1 MKYSVTALFLLAF
14 LGLAGVEVSAQKK
27 PLDHSV
33 YDSWQSV
40 KSSMMS
46 ADGQVLVYAVGPQ
59 QGDGSVFVEN
69 LRTGAAIEVGCA
81 LKYSFPQDGKFV
93 FCTVNPPYAVTRQ
106 AKIDKKKADEMP
118 ADTLVVIN
126 TATMSEVCRIGGA
139 KASKSG
145 YDSAPYV
152 FVSQSVKGRKSNNLL
167 IVPTD
172 GSQIDTL
179 RNISEYA
186 VSKEGDRLCVVT
198 AREEK
203 DSLSKRSVVLYNLGG
218 GSPVTLH
225 EGAEEYAALRFD
237 YSSSRLAFLVTD
249 QKEKTDGTPAFSLY
263 VSDSQGCRKLVD
275 AEDESLPKGWIISR
289 HSKLSFSNASSRILL
304 SLNEKFPPKDTT
316 VVDFEA
322 PQLDIWNYDAQI
334 LPPMYKASERKRSLS
349 ATVPLCPDGKL
360 RVLSLNPDDH
370 IQYPVGA
377 EASFALSMDE
387 GPYVRQN
394 LFAAEDKSDVSV
406 VDLTT
411 GHRTLLAEALEGH
424 VYVSPYG
431 KYLMWFDSSD
441 CNWICISLGSGERVN
456 LTGKTGV
463 PFFDTE
469 DDHPS
474 PKMPVAQPQ
483 WVGEDEAV
491 LLCDEFDVWKF
502 SPDGRSAVN
511 LTGGKGRSSEVV
523 FRPVDFVPR
532 SNPLLYSSIFTYPEK
547 GPVELSAFCRKDS
560 RNGFGSVD
568 VKRPSRF
575 SYELSG
581 KSFSSVRRAPQGATL
596 SFAMGDFRN
605 PMDLYVSTTGKMKDA
620 RKLTSINPQQADY
633 RWGDVQ
639 LVHWN
644 AYDGTPLK
652 GLLYVPEDL
661 DTAASYPMMV
671 YFYEKNSET
680 LYSYRSPAP
689 SRSIINIPMFV
700 SNGYVVFVPDV
711 VYTPGHPGESAY
723 NCICSGAEAMCRQF
737 PFIDRSRM
745 AIQGQSWG
753 GYQTAYLVTRTDM
766 FAAAGA
772 GAPVGNMTSA
782 YGGIRWESGNS
793 RITQY
798 EYGQSRI
805 GKSLWDEGGLD
816 LYIENS
822 PVFFAPNVRTPVLI
836 MHNDNDGA
844 VPWYQGIEFFM
855 SLRRLGKP
863 AWLLEYNNEAHNLSQ
878 RRNAKDLSIRLQ
890 QFFDHYLKGAPE
902 PAWMK
907 YGIPSERKG
916 NYFGYEYPESSR

>member
-1 MKYSVTALFLLAF
+1 MKKFVSCIFLL
-14 LGLAGVEVSAQKK
+14 SALLLSAYQASGQKK
-27 PLDHSV
+27 PLSHDV

-46 ADGQVLVYAVGPQ
+46 RDGQVLVYSVGPQ
-59 QGDGSVFVEN
+59 QGDGSVFIRNLKTSASLEVE
-69 LRTGAAIEVGCA
+69 RSARF
-81 LKYSFPQDGKFV
+81 SFPQDGKFV
-93 FCTVNPPYAVTRQ
+93 FCTVTAPYAVTRQ

-118 ADTLVVIN
+118 SDTLVVVN
-126 TATMSEVCRIGGA
+126 TATMEEVCRIGGV

-152 FVSQSVKGRKSNNLL
+152 FVSQSVKGRKSRNLL
-167 IVPTD
+167 VVPTD
-172 GSQIDTL
+172 GSKIDTL
-179 RNISEYA
+179 KNISDFV

-198 AREEK
+198 AKEEK
-203 DSLSKRSVVLYNLGG
+203 DSLSKSSVVLYDLKSNTCT
-218 GSPVTLH
+218 SLH
-225 EGAEEYAALRFD
+225 EGAEEYSGLVFD
-237 YSSSRLAFLVTD
+237 YSSSRLAFLATA

-263 VSDSQGCRKLVD
+263 LSDPQGCRLLVD
-275 AEDESLPKGWIISR
+275 AASENLPEGWIISKR
-289 HSKLSFSNASSRILL
+289 TRLSFSNESSRIVL
-304 SLNEKFPPKDTT
+304 SLNEKMPPKDTT

-322 PQLDIWNYDAQI
+322 PSLDIWNYDAQI
-334 LPPMYKASERKRSLS
+334 LPPMYKASARQGSLS
-349 ATVPLCPDGKL
+349 AVVPLSPESGLK
-360 RVLSLNPDDH
+360 VLSLNPNDR
-370 IQYPVGA
+370 IQYPAGA
-377 EASFALSMDE
+377 EAPYALSINTD
-387 GPYVRQN
+387 PYVMQN
-394 LFAAEDKSDVSV
+394 FFAANNRSDVSI
-406 VDLTT
+406 VDIAS
-411 GHRTLLAEALEGH
+411 GSRTLLFEALEGS
-424 VYVSPYG
+424 VMLSAYG
-431 KYLMWFDSSD
+431 RYLMHFDSSEG
-441 CNWICISLGSGERVN
+441 NWICTDISSGVSVN
-456 LTGKTGV
+456 LTAGLGV
-463 PFFDTE
+463 PFYDTE
-469 DDHPS
+469 DDHPCPLMS
-474 PKMPVAQPQ
+474 VSQPQ

-491 LLCDEFDVWKF
+491 LLCDEWDVWKF
-502 SPDGRSAVN
+502 SPDGKSKLN
-511 LTGGKGRSSEVV
+511 LTAGKGRSEGVV
-523 FRPVDFVPR
+523 LRPVDFVMR
-532 SNPLLYSSIFTYPEK
+532 NNPLLYSNIYTYPKK
-547 GPVELSAFCRKDS
+547 GQIELSAFCKADS
-560 RNGFGSVD
+560 RNGYGTVD
-568 VKRPSRF
+568 INKPSKLNY
-575 SYELSG
+575 SLYE
-581 KSFSSVRRAPQGATL
+581 KSFSSVRRAPMGKTL
-596 SFAMGDFRN
+596 SFTMGDYHN
-605 PMDLYVSTTGKMKDA
+605 PMDLYVSAGGSMKDA
-620 RKLTSINPQQADY
+620 EKLTAINPQQQDY
-633 RWGDVQ
+633 LWGDVRM
-639 LVHWN
+639 VHWN

-652 GLLYVPEDL
+652 GLLFTPENL
-661 DTAASYPMMV
+661 DTAASYPMMI

-680 LYSYRSPAP
+680 LYNYRAPAP

-723 NCICSGAEAMCRQF
+723 NCICAGAEAMCEQF
-737 PFIDRSRM
+737 PFIDRSKM

-822 PVFFAPNVRTPVLI
+822 PVFFAPNVKTPVLV

-863 AWLLEYNNEAHNLSQ
+863 AWLLEYNNEAHNLSE

-890 QFFDHYLKGAPE
+890 QFFDYYLKGAPE

-916 NYFGYEYPESSR
+916 NYFGYEYVK